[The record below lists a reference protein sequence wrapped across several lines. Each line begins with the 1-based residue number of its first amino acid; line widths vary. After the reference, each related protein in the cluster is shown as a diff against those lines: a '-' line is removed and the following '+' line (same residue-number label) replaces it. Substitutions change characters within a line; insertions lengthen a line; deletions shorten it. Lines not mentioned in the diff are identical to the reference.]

1 MFQLLFLLLY
11 CIYLSEIQFRFCSC
25 FCIILNV
32 DSNIKLCL
40 LIFSCVFSFY
50 YTGLKVKVTQSCPTL
65 CRPMDNS
72 LPGSSVC
79 GILQARI
86 YWSGQPFSS
95 PGNLPNPRIK
105 LKSPT
110 LQADSLLSEEG
121 KPKNTGVDSLPLL
134 QRIFPTQGQNWS
146 FLHCRQI
153 LYYLSYQRS
162 PRGNHLLVIL
172 H

>member
-105 LKSPT
+105 
-110 LQADSLLSEEG
+110 
-121 KPKNTGVDSLPLL
+121 
-134 QRIFPTQGQNWS
+134 
-146 FLHCRQI
+146 HCRQI
-153 LYYLSYQRS
+153 PYCLKKGS
-162 PRGNHLLVIL
+162 PRIL
-172 H
+172 EWIAYPFSRGSSPPRDRIGVSCIAGRFFTI